1 MPEQIKA
8 LPPAD
13 LTASLEGLG
22 RNEWRARLAGIARA
36 RGAFRELGGDHFA
49 AYVAGGETLLVTFE
63 TQAGIQGLTEEGQPM
78 GWRMVREEGWSHLCI
93 VSEGDTWFR
102 DAAVYEYVDELID
115 EGFFEAFE
123 QVLFFGAGPCAY
135 AACAFSVAAPGAL
148 VLAIQP
154 QATLNPELT
163 EWDERFREM
172 RRLDFTSR
180 YGYAPDMLDACAH
193 AWVLYD
199 PVERLDAMHA
209 ALFAR
214 PNVTL
219 LRLRHMGAALQ
230 GSLLRMGMLH
240 TLLRLASQE
249 RLEPRVFATLYRRRR
264 RYPPYL
270 RNLLSSLE
278 AEGREVLIQAL
289 CRNVTSRMNLPRFRR
304 RLQDAAGR
312 SIPDGAPMRRAMD
325 QLD

>member
-1 MPEQIKA
+1 MSEQTTA
-8 LPPAD
+8 PLPHD
-13 LTASLEGLG
+13 LTASLEGLSKSD
-22 RNEWRARLAGIARA
+22 WLARLSGIARA
-36 RGAFRELGGDHFA
+36 RGAFRSLDRAHFA
-49 AYVAGGETLLVTFE
+49 AYIEGNGTLLVTFE

-78 GWRMVREEGWSHLCI
+78 GWRMVREEGWSHLCL
-93 VSEGDTWFR
+93 VSDGDTWFR
-102 DAAVYEYVDELID
+102 APEVYDYIDELID
-115 EGFFEAFE
+115 DGFFEQFDR
-123 QVLFFGAGPCAY
+123 VLFFGAGPCAY
-135 AACAFSVAAPGAL
+135 AACAYSVAAPGAL

-154 QATLNPELT
+154 QATLNPTLT
-163 EWDERFREM
+163 EWDERFREQ

-180 YGYAPDMLDACAH
+180 YGYAPDMLDACAR

-219 LRLRHMGAALQ
+219 FRLRHLGGALQ

-240 TLLRLASQE
+240 TLLRLAGE
-249 RLEPRVFATLYRRRR
+249 GRLDAKVFATLYRRRR

-270 RNLLSSLE
+270 RNLLTALE
-278 AEGREVLIQAL
+278 VEERELLIQAL
-289 CRNVTSRMNLPRFRR
+289 CRNVTARMNLPRFRR
-304 RLQDAAGR
+304 RLRDAP
-312 SIPDGAPMRRAMD
+312 PDGAHLRRAMD